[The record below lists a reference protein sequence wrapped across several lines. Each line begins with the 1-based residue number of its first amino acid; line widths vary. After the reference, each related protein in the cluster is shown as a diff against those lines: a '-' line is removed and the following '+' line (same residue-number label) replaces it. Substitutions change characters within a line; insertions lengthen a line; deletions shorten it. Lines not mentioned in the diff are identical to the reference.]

1 MLRPLNVGVG
11 HRRET
16 TIRRL
21 VTQPK
26 GRLPLADTSGVI
38 YRVNCLDCPANYCG
52 MTDKRLS
59 TRMHEHTLAVR
70 RKDIRSHVAMHSL
83 ENNHRFDF
91 DGAQVL
97 GRAENRLAREV
108 IEAWQSDANSINRS
122 IDLPVPYEAV
132 KHHWRTRGGPMR
144 NEAAGPTASEHERPP
159 F

>member
-1 MLRPLNVGVG
+1 MATCDR
-11 HRRET
+11 
-16 TIRRL
+16 ISFRL
-21 VTQPK
+21 TAKVSSCM
-26 GRLPLADTSGVI
+26 RVL
-38 YRVNCLDCPANYCG
+38 RVNCLDCPANYCG

-83 ENNHRFDF
+83 ENNHQFDF

-122 IDLPVPYEAV
+122 IDLPVPYEAI
-132 KHHWRTRGGPMR
+132 KHHSRTRGGPMR
-144 NEAAGPTASEHERPP
+144 NEAARPTASEHERPFLNHVVP
-159 F
+159 PMLYLR